1 MSATPVDPAVVA
13 RNLDDLRSRIAAV
26 STGPEVTIVAVT
38 KGFGAD
44 AVNAAL
50 SCGLTCIGENYAQ
63 ELLTKCEQ
71 VTEVPRPQWHFLG
84 RLQRNKIRS
93 LAPVVD
99 VWQSVDR
106 VELIDAIAGR
116 APGATVFIQANL
128 SGEAHKGGAP
138 LEAVPALVD
147 HARAAGLEVRGLM
160 GVGPEGTPE
169 DAREGFRS
177 LVALADW
184 LGVEQRSIGMSADLE
199 VAVQEGSTMV
209 RVGSAL
215 FGARPPR

>member
-44 AVNAAL
+44 AVHAAL